1 MLNSF
6 KGFHLCI
13 KQAIMWCPDNQQ
25 RKKTQFVHAT
35 AGKQKHPLEIR
46 SNKNTKHVWQF
57 KHELLHLYLLRQ
69 QIKLLKF

>member
-1 MLNSF
+1 MWYPDYQNNKLNLCMLNSF

-35 AGKQKHPLEIR
+35 AGKQKHPLEK
-46 SNKNTKHVWQF
+46 SNKNTKHV
-57 KHELLHLYLLRQ
+57 
-69 QIKLLKF
+69 